1 MVGSASRMRTPSRYG
16 QPASPWPLAL
26 LIASAVLC
34 AAAGELILARHPRL
48 AGLVALF
55 AAIGILRLTAIARRD
70 RSARFQL
77 AGLLMDRAFD
87 ASILAPLAWIAR
99 GASSRIAVLA
109 LVGLAVSFLASYQR
123 ARGEALDYSG
133 YEGTEYRAVRTFL
146 LALGL
151 LAGWVEPTLWAFLVV
166 ATAAAGVRTWNVVRQ
181 QRKSDRSRVPGPSVA
196 PGS

>member
-16 QPASPWPLAL
+16 QPASRWPLTL

-55 AAIGILRLTAIARRD
+55 AAIGVLRLTAIARRD

-99 GASSRIAVLA
+99 GVSSRIAVLA
-109 LVGLAVSFLASYQR
+109 LV
-123 ARGEALDYSG
+123 
-133 YEGTEYRAVRTFL
+133 
-146 LALGL
+146 
-151 LAGWVEPTLWAFLVV
+151 
-166 ATAAAGVRTWNVVRQ
+166 
-181 QRKSDRSRVPGPSVA
+181 
-196 PGS
+196 